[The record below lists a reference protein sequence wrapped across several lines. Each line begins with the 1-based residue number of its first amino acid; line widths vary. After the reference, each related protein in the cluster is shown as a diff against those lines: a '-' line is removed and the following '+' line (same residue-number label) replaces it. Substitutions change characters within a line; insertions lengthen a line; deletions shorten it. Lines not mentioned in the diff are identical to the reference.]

1 LIWIKRKPCFTLSRA
16 GRHHLPEGARKKSRL
31 SGNRARLSTN
41 GRRTGNA
48 LNTLTRHVTELS
60 DHLIQM
66 DGNARVIVAIAG
78 APGSGKSTLATE
90 LARRLNA
97 RGRKAVVV
105 PMDGFHLDNAVLEAR
120 NLLPRKGAP
129 ETFDA
134 HGFIRLIK
142 AIKEGGEVFAPVFDR
157 HRDLSIAAAVTI
169 PANARFI
176 IAEGNYLMFDEDPW
190 VELSG
195 LWDVSARLDVPM
207 PELRAR
213 LIQRWLSQNL
223 SRAVA
228 TRRAEGN
235 DIPNAQR
242 IIAKALPCD
251 FTFDGQPA
259 QAVR

>member
-1 LIWIKRKPCFTLSRA
+1 MTDGIKNMSLGQA
-16 GRHHLPEGARKKSRL
+16 D
-31 SGNRARLSTN
+31 RARLAKKQTAV
-41 GRRTGNA
+41 TGNTVNKTTRYVIDLA
-48 LNTLTRHVTELS
+48 DDLAGREAPRTL
-60 DHLIQM
+60 
-66 DGNARVIVAIAG
+66 VAVAG
-78 APGSGKSTLATE
+78 APGSGKSTFAAE
-90 LARRLNA
+90 LARRLNG

-105 PMDGFHLDNAVLEAR
+105 PMDGFHLDNGVLEAG

-134 HGFIRLIK
+134 GGFIRLIG
-142 AIKEGGEVFAPVFDR
+142 AIKAGEDVYAPVFDR
-157 HRDLSIAAAVTI
+157 TRDLSIAGAVAV
-169 PANARFI
+169 PANARFV

-190 VELSG
+190 AALAG
-195 LWDVSARLDVPM
+195 MWDISVRLDVPM

-213 LIQRWLSQNL
+213 LIKRWLSQNL

-242 IIAKALPCD
+242 IIAKALPCT

-259 QAVR
+259 QA